1 VELERNRDTEQTFSV
16 TVNVTAPTNGVSA
29 ATLETSGTT
38 GRNSS
43 DYALGSSL
51 ILLFTPTVE
60 SVVFL
65 FFVKSDDLEEGE
77 EAFLAIISQ
86 NEEFTGP
93 TFNVNTSSS
102 TAEIRIVDYN
112 GD

>member
-16 TVNVTAPTNGVSA
+16 TVNVTAPTSGVSA
-29 ATLETSGTT
+29 ATLETTT

-51 ILLFTPTVE
+51 IFLFRPSVE

-77 EAFLAIISQ
+77 EAFLAIMSP
-86 NEEFTGP
+86 NEEFPGP

-102 TAEIRIVDYN
+102 AAEIRIVDYN
-112 GD
+112 GES